1 MGSPGLSSPQVANYN
16 YDMSSDGQ
24 RIFAGQ
30 YKLDVQ
36 IASSLSS
43 PMWRAMD
50 LLLKRW
56 VTLVLLPTSD
66 LRSVRLLQECQSAA
80 ANDRRDVIAI
90 LDVISSGTITGDYL
104 TGSPESYVGIVFEWL
119 DGESLDQLLVKRGE
133 VIDVETALQQ
143 VGVIANTLA
152 YSHSLNIFH
161 GRLRPHNLIFSE
173 GQNVRLSGFG
183 LDSALMGLDSADGIQ
198 EDIKGVGNLLF
209 VMVTGMWPL
218 VSVDSLPA
226 ARSTSD
232 SVLVLPS
239 DVHGGIRSGIDQ
251 IYRRTQTGEFSS
263 MRQLIDA
270 LSVGEVEV
278 VENLQ
283 ARVTRFTASSV
294 TWHPEDGSSASRF
307 KVVSVAAVAVAIF
320 GWIGWQLLTSNFK
333 TSDSVVESINSPLPS
348 VEITIPT
355 GTGEEAQ
362 ISDVLTYDPFGDDS
376 ENADLA
382 QLAIDGD
389 SETAWTTVEYRKAN
403 MSKSGVGL
411 ILDLGTPTLV
421 TKIDLEFIS
430 AGHNAEI
437 YVGDTPAP
445 DFATA
450 AKIGQIAS
458 STKTA
463 TVLAGEPTSGRYV
476 VIWLT
481 PDLPKAK
488 SGKFRGGIAEINIFR

>member
-1 MGSPGLSSPQVANYN
+1 
-16 YDMSSDGQ
+16 
-24 RIFAGQ
+24 
-30 YKLDVQ
+30 
-36 IASSLSS
+36 
-43 PMWRAMD
+43 
-50 LLLKRW
+50 
-56 VTLVLLPTSD
+56 
-66 LRSVRLLQECQSAA
+66 
-80 ANDRRDVIAI
+80 
-90 LDVISSGTITGDYL
+90 
-104 TGSPESYVGIVFEWL
+104 
-119 DGESLDQLLVKRGE
+119 
-133 VIDVETALQQ
+133 
-143 VGVIANTLA
+143 
-152 YSHSLNIFH
+152 
-161 GRLRPHNLIFSE
+161 
-173 GQNVRLSGFG
+173 
-183 LDSALMGLDSADGIQ
+183 
-198 EDIKGVGNLLF
+198 
-209 VMVTGMWPL
+209 
-218 VSVDSLPA
+218 
-226 ARSTSD
+226 
-232 SVLVLPS
+232 
-239 DVHGGIRSGIDQ
+239 
-251 IYRRTQTGEFSS
+251 
-263 MRQLIDA
+263 
-270 LSVGEVEV
+270 VGEVEV

-362 ISDVLTYDPFGDDS
+362 ILDVLTYDPFGDDS